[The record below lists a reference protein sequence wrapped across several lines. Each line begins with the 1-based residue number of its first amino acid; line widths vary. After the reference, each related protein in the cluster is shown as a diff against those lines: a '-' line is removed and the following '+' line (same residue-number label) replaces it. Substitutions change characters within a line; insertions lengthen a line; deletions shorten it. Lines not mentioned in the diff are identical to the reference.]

1 MKLKI
6 EKIVSVYTILKDAK
20 LTKMES
26 ADKFKVIKAIRP
38 MQTIAEEWNNFIS
51 NVDKKLQKEN
61 HDEII
66 EKAQKWQ
73 REGEETTLSQEEKIE
88 VNKYLIEYQ
97 KEKEECINDE
107 LEKEEELSFDKINDS
122 AFEKLIDSND
132 WKVNEILLLAS
143 VIKE

>member
-1 MKLKI
+1 
-6 EKIVSVYTILKDAK
+6 
-20 LTKMES
+20 
-26 ADKFKVIKAIRP
+26 
-38 MQTIAEEWNNFIS
+38 MQPIAEEWNNFIS

-88 VNKYLIEYQ
+88 VNKYLLEYQ

-107 LEKEEELSFDKINDS
+107 LAKEEELSFDKINDS

-132 WKVNEILLLAS
+132 WKVTEILLLES

>member
-38 MQTIAEEWNNFIS
+38 MQPIAEEWNNFIS

-88 VNKYLIEYQ
+88 VNKYLLEYQ
-97 KEKEECINDE
+97 KEKEACINDE

-132 WKVNEILLLAS
+132 WKVTEILLLES